1 LQLRIV
7 YAARRFTDR
16 STAMLAVRVVAGT
29 APIAG
34 GESMEFLDRVMA
46 LATKVR
52 QQKASIPT
60 EEATK
65 NAFVMPFIS
74 TVLGYD
80 VFDPSEVI
88 PEFNADVG
96 IKKGEKI
103 DYAIVKDDVI
113 QILVECKKIG
123 EALRPEHSSQL
134 FRYFSVTNARIAV
147 LTNGEVYQFFTDL
160 DAPNK
165 MDAKPFLVLDLSD
178 VDPTLIPELHKLSKD
193 TFDLESIISAAGQLK
208 YIGQIKRVLTAQFK
222 GPDEDWVRFLT
233 TRIYEG
239 SFTQRVREQ
248 FTPLVA
254 KASTQFLNEQVND
267 RLATALGTTTP
278 ATMPDSA
285 VPTSEPV
292 ALDDLDRA
300 VEEITT
306 TVEELE
312 AFHIVR
318 AIACS
323 EVKPN
328 RIVYRDSK
336 SYCAILLDDNNRKTI
351 ARLNFNRRQK
361 YLSLFDENKTEQR
374 VSIESLDEIYDY
386 STEIRSAILRYSRG
400 ATSEPEVTV
409 VSQI

>member
-1 LQLRIV
+1 
-7 YAARRFTDR
+7 
-16 STAMLAVRVVAGT
+16 
-29 APIAG
+29 
-34 GESMEFLDRVMA
+34 MEFLDRVMA

-80 VFDPSEVI
+80 VFDPAEVI
-88 PEFNADVG
+88 PEFTADVG

-103 DYAIVKDDVI
+103 DYAIVKDDVV

-123 EALRPEHSSQL
+123 DALRPEHSSQL

-147 LTNGEVYQFFTDL
+147 LTNGEVYNFYTDL

-208 YIGQIKRVLTAQFK
+208 YIGQIKRVLSAQFK
-222 GPDEDWVRFLT
+222 SPEEDWVRFFT
-233 TRIYEG
+233 SRVNEG

-254 KASTQFLNEQVND
+254 KASAQFLNEQVNE

-278 ATMPDSA
+278 VTMPDTA
-285 VPTSEPV
+285 VPTSESV
-292 ALDDLDRA
+292 ALDDLDQA
-300 VEEITT
+300 AEEITT

-323 EVKPN
+323 KVKPS

-336 SYCAILLDDNNRKTI
+336 SYCAVLLDDNNRKTI
-351 ARLNFNRRQK
+351 ARLHFNRRQK
-361 YLSLFDENKTEQR
+361 HLSLFDENKIERR
-374 VSIESLDEIYDY
+374 VSIGSLDEIYEYGD
-386 STEIRSAILRYSRG
+386 EIRSAILRLIGDARADS
-400 ATSEPEVTV
+400 APPPTVSAASSNEVSTA
-409 VSQI
+409 

>member
-1 LQLRIV
+1 
-7 YAARRFTDR
+7 
-16 STAMLAVRVVAGT
+16 
-29 APIAG
+29 
-34 GESMEFLDRVMA
+34 MELLDRVMA
-46 LATKVR
+46 LATKVS
-52 QQKASIPT
+52 QQKATIPT

-65 NAFVMPFIS
+65 NAFGMPFIS

-80 VFDPSEVI
+80 VFDPTEVV
-88 PEFNADVG
+88 PEFTADVG

-103 DYAIVKDDVI
+103 DYAIVHDGVI

-123 EALRPEHSSQL
+123 DSLRPEHSSQL

-178 VDPTLIPELHKLSKD
+178 VDPTLIPELHKLSKG
-193 TFDLESIISAAGQLK
+193 TFDLESIISSAGQLK
-208 YIGQIKRVLTAQFK
+208 YIGQIKRVLSSQFRE
-222 GPDEDWVRFLT
+222 PEEDWVRFFT
-233 TRIYEG
+233 TRVYDG

-254 KASTQFLNEQVND
+254 KASSQFLNEQVND
-267 RLATALGTTTP
+267 RLATALGATTP
-278 ATMPDSA
+278 ATIPEAAPSLPNEGSTPDDNHD
-285 VPTSEPV
+285 TI
-292 ALDDLDRA
+292 LD
-300 VEEITT
+300 EIAT

-336 SYCAILLDDNNRKTI
+336 SYCAILLDDNNRRTI
-351 ARLNFNRRQK
+351 ARLHFNRRQN
-361 YLSLFDENKTEQR
+361 YLGLFDANKVEHR
-374 VSIESLDEIYDY
+374 EPISSLDEIYNY
-386 STEIRSAILRYSRG
+386 AVEIRQAIERLTSPNQPDDSYPPDGQSADD
-400 ATSEPEVTV
+400 V
-409 VSQI
+409 VG